1 MEINSFSDILNIL
14 TAFLSLFFA
23 FFLLTIKSKNRLSN
37 VLIALYLIISAIDAS
52 TVITSQLITR
62 KFPGL
67 GILLNTTLFFGPPI
81 LYLYIRSLC
90 FYNIKFRKTHLLHA
104 IPFVLAIVLL
114 ISRFYTENYENKMSI
129 LSAKNEVIIEIKLV
143 YLLLHLQTI
152 VYIIA
157 SFLVVLRSKRLLLE
171 NYSGGSVNHFNWLI
185 SLLTI
190 VAFEIVV
197 STFKNVFLL
206 YDLDYQYRL
215 FMTITGTVALLFI
228 CWLVLQALRSP
239 ELYGKVHAKQL
250 LVKQL
255 ITDEPNT
262 RLAKNDLSSEDE
274 NKISSILAYMES
286 EKPYLEPSLSI
297 YDLSKRLDLP
307 SKDLSILINHH
318 LNKHF
323 FDFVNEYRIKNA
335 MKLLSDKNN
344 KELTVLEILYEVG
357 FNSKSSFNT
366 AFKKHTRQTPTQFRK
381 TASAKG

>member
-1 MEINSFSDILNIL
+1 MEINSFGDILNIL

-23 FFLLTIKSKNRLSN
+23 FFLLTIKSKNRFSN

-52 TVITSQLITR
+52 TIITSQLILR
-62 KFPGL
+62 NYPGFGL
-67 GILLNTTLFFGPPI
+67 LLNTTLFFGPPI
-81 LYLYIRSLC
+81 LYLFIRSVC
-90 FYNIKFRKTHLLHA
+90 FHNIKLQKEHFLHV

-114 ISRFYTENYENKMSI
+114 IPRFYFENYDNKISI
-129 LSAKNEVIIEIKLV
+129 LSAKDEVIIEIKLV

-152 VYIIA
+152 AYIIA
-157 SFLVVLRSKRLLLE
+157 SFLVVLRSKKLLLE
-171 NYSGGSVNHFNWLI
+171 NYSGGNINHYNWLI

-190 VAFEIVV
+190 VSVEIVV

-215 FMTITGTVALLFI
+215 SMTITGTVAFLFI

-239 ELYGKVHAKQL
+239 ELYGKVYSKQL

-255 ITDEPNT
+255 ITDESNIQ
-262 RLAKNDLSSEDE
+262 LVKNDLSSENE
-274 NKISSILAYMES
+274 NIIGSILDYMES
-286 EKPYLEPSLSI
+286 DKPYLEPSLSI
-297 YDLSKRLDLP
+297 YNLSKRLDLP

-335 MKLLSDKNN
+335 MKLLSDKGN
-344 KELTVLEILYEVG
+344 KDLTVLEILYKVG

-366 AFKKHTRQTPTQFRK
+366 AFKKYTSQTPTQFRK
-381 TASAKG
+381 AATAKD